1 MLVSTKIQF
10 LFLIIFILSSCKKK
24 DTIPPVVTINSP
36 LNNEIFQIPCN
47 INIIGTTD
55 DNRNIDRIEIDLVSE
70 NSTSIVQKLEID
82 VDTSYLEFDIS
93 LAINDRLLNSGNY
106 YLNVKSYDEN
116 QNLTS
121 RYISLYL
128 DELPRSL
135 VARYFLLGNENIAHL
150 YELDSSS
157 NLQLKYHS
165 LENYKSSLI
174 NSKHQFLLFINN
186 QFGWAIDPLNFS
198 SLWDLSSNISFFNQ
212 FTGLSMTNN
221 NDQIHI
227 CFEDGRIFTINKEG
241 NIINAIYSNNQE
253 LFGIFYVDNDLIL
266 VESYIGLLQK
276 QLVVYFRQSGIEKKR
291 TNIDGNLV
299 KILSNFDQEY
309 FIILNQHNN
318 SFMKIYDENL
328 NILYTEMELLNCEVF
343 DAIKLN
349 NYILLGTSNGVL
361 IYNLDLKTLNNL
373 NSNLIAHKLV
383 YDEISQNAY
392 FICGKELW
400 NYSYNNNLNLVKTFN
415 DSIIDYLVL
424 YNK

>member
-1 MLVSTKIQF
+1 MLVSRKIQF
-10 LFLIIFILSSCKKK
+10 LFFIIFILCCCNKK
-24 DTIPPVVTINSP
+24 DTIPPVITINSP
-36 LNNEIFQIPCN
+36 LNNEIFQIPCD
-47 INIIGTTD
+47 INIMGTTE

-70 NSTSIVQKLEID
+70 NSASIVQKLEID
-82 VDTSYLEFDIS
+82 VDTSYLDFDIS

-116 QNLTS
+116 QNVNS
-121 RYISLYL
+121 KYISLYL
-128 DELPRSL
+128 DEIAKSL
-135 VARYFLLGNENIAHL
+135 VARYFLLGNDNMAHL

-157 NLQLKYHS
+157 NLQLMYQS
-165 LENYKSSLI
+165 LENCKSSLI
-174 NSKHQFLLFINN
+174 NSKHQFLFFVNN
-186 QFGWAIDPLNFS
+186 QFGWAIDPLTFS

-253 LFGIFYVDNDLIL
+253 SFGIFYVDNDLVL

-276 QLVVYFRQSGIEKKR
+276 QLVVYYRQSGIEKKR
-291 TNIDGNLV
+291 TNIDGNMV
-299 KILSNFDQEY
+299 KILPNFDQQY
-309 FIILNQHNN
+309 LIILNQQNN
-318 SFMKIYDENL
+318 SFIKIYDENL
-328 NILYTEMELLNCEVF
+328 NILYTEKELLNCEVF
-343 DAIKLN
+343 DAIKLD
-349 NYILLGTSNGVL
+349 NYILLGTSNGAL
-361 IYNLDLKTLNNL
+361 IYNLNLKTLNNL

-383 YDEISQNAY
+383 YDVTTQNTY

-400 NYSYNNNLNLVKTFN
+400 NYSSNSNLNLVNTFN

>member
-1 MLVSTKIQF
+1 
-10 LFLIIFILSSCKKK
+10 
-24 DTIPPVVTINSP
+24 
-36 LNNEIFQIPCN
+36 
-47 INIIGTTD
+47 
-55 DNRNIDRIEIDLVSE
+55 
-70 NSTSIVQKLEID
+70 
-82 VDTSYLEFDIS
+82 
-93 LAINDRLLNSGNY
+93 
-106 YLNVKSYDEN
+106 
-116 QNLTS
+116 
-121 RYISLYL
+121 
-128 DELPRSL
+128 
-135 VARYFLLGNENIAHL
+135 
-150 YELDSSS
+150 
-157 NLQLKYHS
+157 
-165 LENYKSSLI
+165 
-174 NSKHQFLLFINN
+174 
-186 QFGWAIDPLNFS
+186 
-198 SLWDLSSNISFFNQ
+198 
-212 FTGLSMTNN
+212 MTNN